1 MGYYGRQWKYSGISL
16 IWWDAGTPPT
26 CANGTGAMGNS
37 IGSEMRSTLDE
48 EDGAADKVGGAD
60 GSVSRPHR
68 RHNYDAY

>member
-1 MGYYGRQWKYSGISL
+1 
-16 IWWDAGTPPT
+16 
-26 CANGTGAMGNS
+26 MGNS